1 MQIASALETA
11 HRNNIIHRDIKPHN
25 IIITEDGVAKVTDF
39 GIAKAVSN
47 STITAF
53 GTTIGSVHYFSPEHA
68 RGGFTDAKSD
78 IYSLGVVMYEML
90 TGRVPFDADT
100 PVSVALKHMQ
110 EEPIEP
116 IKINPMIPVSL
127 NKIVMKAMQK
137 DPNMRYPSAT
147 EMLRDLKQVSKNPD
161 GDFVVMDKYQNDFP
175 TQKISIPMDKV
186 AKDNVR
192 KTEEAP
198 KKKPNKMAEFFKKHK
213 VLKILLIIL
222 ACILIFVGTMAAT
235 IFISKANR
243 PKEVQIPDLVGKTI
257 EQVEQLVQEAGLKYE
272 VTEETYSKT
281 VAEGLVISQD
291 PKYKANYTV
300 LEDSTVKVVIS
311 KGIELATVPKVAGEK
326 KDSAVTMLENAGLKP
341 EIVEEHN
348 DNIEAGIVIRQ
359 EPEANEEVAKDSNV
373 KIFVSLGTDKIAVPS
388 VVGKTEADAK
398 TEIENAGL
406 KVNVKY
412 EENSAKSNGVV
423 LKQEAEAGSM
433 VAKDTAI
440 TIYVNK
446 LPEIKTGTV
455 NVNVKSL
462 TGYKEPEKPA
472 TNTTTNSTDT
482 AIEEPKAVTV
492 KVIIVSQGNTKE
504 YTKTAKQNNENL
516 SFEISGVGTVK
527 VSVKIDNTIVVDEQY
542 WDLNVEN
549 TKNFK

>member
-116 IKINPMIPVSL
+116 IKINPMIPLSL

-137 DPNMRYPSAT
+137 DPNMRYQSAT

-161 GDFVVMDKYQNDFP
+161 GDFVVMDKYPNDFP

-433 VAKDTAI
+433 VAKDTTI

-462 TGYKEPEKPA
+462 TGGYKEPEKPA
-472 TNTTTNSTDT
+472 GNTTNSTDT
-482 AIEEPKAVTV
+482 TTIKKTAEVMV
-492 KVIIVSQGNTKE
+492 KVNDDTIYKE
-504 YTKTAKQNNENL
+504 EHDKNE
-516 SFEISGVGTVK
+516 EK
-527 VSVKIDNTIVVDEQY
+527 VSVKVEGIGNVTIKVYIDGVLKTTKTL
-542 WDLNVEN
+542 DLNTEN
-549 TKNFK
+549 PTLEIK

>member
-137 DPNMRYPSAT
+137 DPNMRYQSAT

-161 GDFVVMDKYQNDFP
+161 GDFVVMDKYPNDFP

-192 KTEEAP
+192 KTEDAP

-341 EIVEEHN
+341 EIVEEYN

-462 TGYKEPEKPA
+462 TGGYKEPEKPA
-472 TNTTTNSTDT
+472 GNTTNSTDT
-482 AIEEPKAVTV
+482 TTIKKTAEVMV
-492 KVIIVSQGNTKE
+492 KVNDDTIYKEEHDKNEEKVPVKVEGIGNVTIKV
-504 YTKTAKQNNENL
+504 YIDGVLKTTKTL
-516 SFEISGVGTVK
+516 
-527 VSVKIDNTIVVDEQY
+527 
-542 WDLNVEN
+542 DLNTEN
-549 TKNFK
+549 PTLEIK

>member
-137 DPNMRYPSAT
+137 DPNMRYQSAT

-161 GDFVVMDKYQNDFP
+161 GDFVVMDKYPNDFP

-257 EQVEQLVQEAGLKYE
+257 EQVEQLVKEAGLKYE

-326 KDSAVTMLENAGLKP
+326 KDSAVTMLENAGLKA
-341 EIVEEHN
+341 EIVEEYN
-348 DNIEAGIVIRQ
+348 DNIEAGVVIKQ

-462 TGYKEPEKPA
+462 TGGYKEPEKPA
-472 TNTTTNSTDT
+472 GNTTNSTDT
-482 AIEEPKAVTV
+482 TTIKKTAEVMV
-492 KVIIVSQGNTKE
+492 KVNDDTIYKE
-504 YTKTAKQNNENL
+504 EHDKNE
-516 SFEISGVGTVK
+516 EK
-527 VSVKIDNTIVVDEQY
+527 VSVKVEGIGNVTIKVYIDGVLKTTKTL
-542 WDLNVEN
+542 DLNTEN
-549 TKNFK
+549 PTLEIK

>member
-137 DPNMRYPSAT
+137 DPNMRYQSAT

-161 GDFVVMDKYQNDFP
+161 GDFVVMDKYPNDFP

-257 EQVEQLVQEAGLKYE
+257 EQVEQLVKEAGLKYE

-326 KDSAVTMLENAGLKP
+326 KDSAVTMLENAGLKA
-341 EIVEEHN
+341 EIVEEYN
-348 DNIEAGIVIRQ
+348 DNIEAGVVIKQ

-433 VAKDTAI
+433 VAKDTTV

-462 TGYKEPEKPA
+462 TGGYKEPEKPA
-472 TNTTTNSTDT
+472 GNTTNSTDT
-482 AIEEPKAVTV
+482 TTIKKTAEVMV
-492 KVIIVSQGNTKE
+492 KVNDDTIYKE
-504 YTKTAKQNNENL
+504 EHDKNE
-516 SFEISGVGTVK
+516 EK
-527 VSVKIDNTIVVDEQY
+527 VSVKVEGIGNVTIKVYIDGVLKTTKTL
-542 WDLNVEN
+542 DLNTEN
-549 TKNFK
+549 PTLEIK

>member
-161 GDFVVMDKYQNDFP
+161 GDFVVMDKYPNDFP

-213 VLKILLIIL
+213 VLKILLIVL

-326 KDSAVTMLENAGLKP
+326 KDSAVTMLENAGLKA
-341 EIVEEHN
+341 EIVEEYN
-348 DNIEAGIVIRQ
+348 DNIEAGVVIKQ

-388 VVGKTEADAK
+388 VVGKSEADAK

-433 VAKDTAI
+433 VAKDTTV

-455 NVNVKSL
+455 NVNVKSF
-462 TGYKEPEKPA
+462 TGGYKEPEKPA
-472 TNTTTNSTDT
+472 GNTTNSTDT
-482 AIEEPKAVTV
+482 TTIKKTAEIMV
-492 KVIIVSQGNTKE
+492 KVNDDTIYKE
-504 YTKTAKQNNENL
+504 EHDKNE
-516 SFEISGVGTVK
+516 EK
-527 VSVKIDNTIVVDEQY
+527 VSVKVEGIGNVTIKVYIDGVLKTTKTL
-542 WDLNVEN
+542 DLNTEN
-549 TKNFK
+549 PTLEIK

>member
-116 IKINPMIPVSL
+116 IKINPMIPLSL

-137 DPNMRYPSAT
+137 DPNMRYQSAT

-161 GDFVVMDKYQNDFP
+161 GDFVVMDKYPNDFP

-326 KDSAVTMLENAGLKP
+326 KDSAVTMLENAGLKA
-341 EIVEEHN
+341 EIVEEYN

>member
-116 IKINPMIPVSL
+116 IKINPMIPLSL

-137 DPNMRYPSAT
+137 DPNMRYQSAT

-161 GDFVVMDKYQNDFP
+161 GDFVVMDKYPNDFP

-213 VLKILLIIL
+213 VLKILLIVL

-326 KDSAVTMLENAGLKP
+326 KDSAVTMLENAGLKA
-341 EIVEEHN
+341 EIVEEYN
-348 DNIEAGIVIRQ
+348 DNIEAGVVIKQ

-433 VAKDTAI
+433 VAKDTTI

-462 TGYKEPEKPA
+462 TGGYKEPEKPA
-472 TNTTTNSTDT
+472 GNTTNSTDT
-482 AIEEPKAVTV
+482 TTIKKTAEVMV
-492 KVIIVSQGNTKE
+492 KVNDDTIYKE
-504 YTKTAKQNNENL
+504 EHDKNE
-516 SFEISGVGTVK
+516 EK
-527 VSVKIDNTIVVDEQY
+527 VSVKVEGIGNVTIKVYIDGVLKTTKTL
-542 WDLNVEN
+542 DLNTEN
-549 TKNFK
+549 PTLEIK

>member
-161 GDFVVMDKYQNDFP
+161 GDFVVMDKYPNDFP

-341 EIVEEHN
+341 EIVEEYN

-388 VVGKTEADAK
+388 VVGKSEADAK

-462 TGYKEPEKPA
+462 TGGYKEPEKPA
-472 TNTTTNSTDT
+472 GNTTNSTDT
-482 AIEEPKAVTV
+482 TTIKKTAEVMV
-492 KVIIVSQGNTKE
+492 KVNDDTIYKEEHDKNEEKVPVKVEGIGNVTIKV
-504 YTKTAKQNNENL
+504 YIDGVLKTTKTL
-516 SFEISGVGTVK
+516 
-527 VSVKIDNTIVVDEQY
+527 
-542 WDLNVEN
+542 DLNTEN
-549 TKNFK
+549 PTLEIK